1 MKRRRER
8 RGRRGRTEVRRVEGE
23 TLTLIKPFLYS

>member
-1 MKRRRER
+1 MKRRRE
-8 RGRRGRTEVRRVEGE
+8 RRGRTEVRRVEGE